1 MEETKMIESAQI
13 LTAISIND
21 FLQNKLDIDIL
32 GIDMSIINDSSD
44 MEAIFKYKL
53 PSNYPIYA
61 DVSSYIEYT
70 NKIPGS
76 LTINY
81 TQRSHTVKM
90 LDLKPEIVLYG
101 IDSVHPISGARA
113 DPVWMDFGIE
123 DDGDIII
130 PFKVSGLNCSSIHE
144 KNKRISLRL
153 YYPELTDEILA
164 TPVTIDYYSIKVI
177 KNNY

>member
-1 MEETKMIESAQI
+1 MIENAQI
-13 LTAISIND
+13 LTVISIKE
-21 FLQNKLDIDIL
+21 FLQNKLDIDVL
-32 GIDMSIINDSSD
+32 GINMSIIDHSSG

-53 PSNYPIYA
+53 RSDYPIGTYA
-61 DVSSYIEYT
+61 DVASYIEYT

-90 LDLKPEIVLYG
+90 LDLKPEIFMYG
-101 IDSVHPISGARA
+101 IDSVHPIYGAKA
-113 DPVWMDFGIE
+113 DPVWMEFDIE

-130 PFKVSGLNCSSIHE
+130 PFKVSGLNCSSVHE
-144 KNKRISLRL
+144 NNKYITLRF
-153 YYPELTDEILA
+153 YYSELTDEILT
-164 TPVTIDYYSIKVI
+164 TPVTIDYYSIKVT

>member
-1 MEETKMIESAQI
+1 MIESAQI

-21 FLQNKLDIDIL
+21 FLQNKLDIDVL

-44 MEAIFKYKL
+44 MEVIFKYKVLSNL
-53 PSNYPIYA
+53 PVRTYA

-90 LDLKPEIVLYG
+90 IDELAMYG
-101 IDSVHPISGARA
+101 INSEHPNYGAKA
-113 DPVWMDFGIE
+113 DPVWMEFDIE
-123 DDGDIII
+123 DDGDVII
-130 PFKVSGLNCSSIHE
+130 PFKVSGLNCSSVHE
-144 KNKRISLRL
+144 KNRCITLHF
-153 YYPELTDEILA
+153 YYPELTDEILT
-164 TPVTIDYYSIKVI
+164 TPVTIDYYSIKVM

>member
-1 MEETKMIESAQI
+1 MIESAQI

-32 GIDMSIINDSSD
+32 GIDMSIIDDSSG
-44 MEAIFKYKL
+44 MEAIFKYKV
-53 PSNYPIYA
+53 PSNYLLETYA
-61 DVSSYIEYT
+61 DIASYIEYT

-90 LDLKPEIVLYG
+90 LDLKPERVMYG
-101 IDSVHPISGARA
+101 IDSVHPIYGERA
-113 DPVWMDFGIE
+113 DPVWMEFGIE

-130 PFKVSGLNCSSIHE
+130 PFKVSALNCSSIHE
-144 KNKRISLRL
+144 KNRRISLRL
-153 YYPELTDEILA
+153 YYPELTDEILT